1 MKKSLLII
9 MLFVMGMFVFTGCGA
24 TTEESV
30 PVNSGNGENVDS
42 EETPVEENEDNG
54 AEENV
59 LEKLNTSVSVDA
71 GKNEAVFKISLK
83 NSSEAPVK
91 VTFTSGQ
98 RYELVVTN
106 ANNVEVY
113 RYSIDKLFIQAI
125 EEMELAAGEEK
136 NWEEVWNY
144 NANDGTRL
152 PAGEYKVTAQ
162 VVAKQTNQQELTGTE
177 LTSESSFTIPE
188 ANTAFRNVQVMGE
201 NGEYIVTGEARVFE
215 GSFFYSVEDGH
226 DYIIKETVMQ
236 ANEGAPAWSPFE
248 IKLSI
253 PEDKFPENGALIVH
267 LYERSAKDG
276 AITNSY
282 HARLQQFQ

>member
-1 MKKSLLII
+1 MKKRLLIVI
-9 MLFVMGMFVFTGCGA
+9 LLVMGMFVFTGCGA
-24 TTEESV
+24 TSEESV
-30 PVNSGNGENVDS
+30 PVNSGNGENIDS

-54 AEENV
+54 VEENV
-59 LEKLNTSVSVDA
+59 VDKLNTSVSVDA
-71 GKNEAVFKISLK
+71 GQNEAVFKISLK
-83 NSSEAPVK
+83 NTSEAPVK

-106 ANNVEVY
+106 VNNEEVY

-136 NWEEVWNY
+136 TWEEAWNY

-162 VVAKQTNQQELTGTE
+162 VVAKQTNQQELTGTQ

-226 DYIIKETVMQ
+226 NYVIKETVMQ

-253 PEDKFPENGALIVH
+253 PEDKFPENGSLIVH